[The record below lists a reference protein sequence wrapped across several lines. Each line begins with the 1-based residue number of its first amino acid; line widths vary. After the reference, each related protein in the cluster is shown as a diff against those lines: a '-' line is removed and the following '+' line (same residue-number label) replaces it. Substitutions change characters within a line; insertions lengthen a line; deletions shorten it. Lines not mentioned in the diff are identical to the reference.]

1 MGIFFPKID
10 SDTVKIS
17 FGSDKNLNRTP
28 NNIKTTKYSL
38 ISFLPKALLLQFTK
52 PANFVY
58 LISAILQS
66 ISIISSLSPITATAP
81 LGFVLAVSLFR

>member
-17 FGSDKNLNRTP
+17 FGSDKNLNRTS
-28 NNIKTTKYSL
+28 NIIKTTKYSL
-38 ISFLPKALLLQFTK
+38 LSFLPKSLILQFTK

-81 LGFVLAVSLFR
+81 LGFVLSVSLFR

>member
-17 FGSDKNLNRTP
+17 FGADNNLNRSS
-28 NNIKTTKYSL
+28 NVVKTTKYSL
-38 ISFLPKALLLQFTK
+38 LTFFPKSLMLQFTK

-58 LISAILQS
+58 LASAILQS
-66 ISIISSLSPITATAP
+66 IAIISSLSPITATAP
-81 LGFVLAVSLFR
+81 LGFVLAVSIFR